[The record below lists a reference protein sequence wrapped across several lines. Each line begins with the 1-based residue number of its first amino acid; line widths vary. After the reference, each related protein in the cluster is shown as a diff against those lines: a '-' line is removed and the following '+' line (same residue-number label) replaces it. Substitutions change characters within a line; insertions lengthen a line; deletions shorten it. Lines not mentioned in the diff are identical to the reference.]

1 LLVVIDYQLS
11 TINYQLSTINY
22 QLSTINYKNAA
33 HLMKTIIFAA
43 TKKHSKV
50 MKKGYFLFIMAAY
63 WFMISCSQTTGTSEN
78 AINGAAIQFETTEH
92 DYGTIPEKGDGTFT
106 FIFKN
111 TGKEP
116 LILSNVRSSCGC
128 TVPEWPK
135 EPIKRGN
142 KGTIKVS
149 YNTRITGSFSKSI
162 TVYSNAEGDPVVL
175 RIKGKVEPA
184 AN

>member
-1 LLVVIDYQLS
+1 MHL
-11 TINYQLSTINY
+11 
-22 QLSTINYKNAA
+22 NAFFDENHYFCCLKTFKSYEKGIFPVYHGCMLA
-33 HLMKTIIFAA
+33 HDKLFAN
-43 TKKHSKV
+43 
-50 MKKGYFLFIMAAY
+50 
-63 WFMISCSQTTGTSEN
+63 TGTSGN
-78 AINGAAIQFETTEH
+78 INGAGIQFETTEH
-92 DYGTIPEKGDGTFT
+92 DFGTIPEKGDGTFA
-106 FIFKN
+106 FVFKN

-116 LILSNVRSSCGC
+116 LILKNVRSSCGC

-135 EPIKRGN
+135 EPIKKGN

-175 RIKGKVEPA
+175 HIKGKVEPA